1 MKLPY
6 TKSKSFA
13 ASLARAV
20 VAFALAGIGAAA
32 FAATFDL
39 SPEQPGRVRGAR
51 DDAVIRA
58 LPASFKFVEPDTLT
72 VGIAPSQ
79 PPISAYA
86 TDART
91 VVGFDADLAQLLAD
105 SLGRKL
111 KIVAL
116 AWPDWPLALES
127 GRVDAV
133 LSNVTVTEERKAKFD
148 FSTYRKDQVG
158 FYVKS
163 DSKIASIRQPRDV
176 AGLRVITDAGTNQ
189 EKILLEWDREN
200 VAHGLKPVTVQYYD
214 DHAVKSVALQAGR
227 ADAIFSVNSVLAY
240 QAAQQ
245 HRTKLVGAVSGGW
258 PRTADIAVTTRRGS
272 GLAAPFTLAINGFIR
287 NGTYR
292 RVLERWSLGSEAID
306 ASRTNP
312 PGRSMKSR
320 ATAPPATQPFG
331 AVAGLT
337 PMREAGANDRARRP
351 GGRAARSG
359 GAPPD
364 RLFLS
369 TDFP

>member
-1 MKLPY
+1 MRREPPPQELSMKLPY

-272 GLAAPFTLAINGFIR
+272 GLAAPVTLAINGFIR

-312 PGRSMKSR
+312 PGLPK
-320 ATAPPATQPFG
+320 T
-331 AVAGLT
+331 
-337 PMREAGANDRARRP
+337 
-351 GGRAARSG
+351 
-359 GAPPD
+359 
-364 RLFLS
+364 
-369 TDFP
+369 

>member
-1 MKLPY
+1 MKLQH
-6 TKSKSFA
+6 TKSIA
-13 ASLARAV
+13 GWAARAV
-20 VAFALAGIGAAA
+20 VAAVLIGAGATA
-32 FAATFDL
+32 SAVTFDL

-51 DDAVIRA
+51 DEAVVRA
-58 LPASFKFVEPDTLT
+58 LPASFKFAEPDTLT

-91 VVGFDADLAQLLAD
+91 VVGFDADLAQLLSD

-116 AWPDWPLALES
+116 AWADWPLALES

-163 DSKIASIRQPRDV
+163 DSKIASIKEPKDV

-200 VAHGLKPVTVQYYD
+200 VARGLKAVTVQYYD
-214 DHAVKSVALQAGR
+214 DHAVKSVALQSGR

-258 PRTADIAVTTRRGS
+258 PRTADIAVTTRKGS
-272 GLAAPFTLAINGFIR
+272 GLAAPFTIAINDFIK
-287 NGTYR
+287 NGAYR
-292 RVLERWSLGSEAID
+292 RVLDRWSLGSEAID
-306 ASRTNP
+306 VSRTNP
-312 PGRSMKSR
+312 PGLPK
-320 ATAPPATQPFG
+320 T
-331 AVAGLT
+331 
-337 PMREAGANDRARRP
+337 
-351 GGRAARSG
+351 
-359 GAPPD
+359 
-364 RLFLS
+364 
-369 TDFP
+369 

>member
-1 MKLPY
+1 MKSQY
-6 TKSKSFA
+6 TKSIA
-13 ASLARAV
+13 GWAARAV
-20 VAFALAGIGAAA
+20 VAAVLAGVGAAA
-32 FAATFDL
+32 SAVTFDL

-51 DDAVIRA
+51 DEAVVRA
-58 LPASFKFVEPDTLT
+58 LPARFKFAEPDTLT

-79 PPISAYA
+79 PPISSYA

-91 VVGFDADLAQLLAD
+91 VVGFDADLAQLLSD

-116 AWPDWPLALES
+116 AWADWPLALES

-163 DSKIASIRQPRDV
+163 DSKIASIREPKDV

-189 EKILLEWDREN
+189 EKILLEWDRGN
-200 VAHGLKPVTVQYYD
+200 VARGLKAVTVQYYD
-214 DHAVKSVALQAGR
+214 DHAVKSVALQSGR
-227 ADAIFSVNSVLAY
+227 ADAIFSVNAVLAY

-258 PRTADIAVTTRRGS
+258 PRTADIAVTTRKGS
-272 GLAAPFTLAINGFIR
+272 GLAAPFTIAINDFIK
-287 NGTYR
+287 NGAYR
-292 RVLERWSLGSEAID
+292 RVLDRWSLGSEAID
-306 ASRTNP
+306 VSRTNP
-312 PGRSMKSR
+312 PGLPK
-320 ATAPPATQPFG
+320 T
-331 AVAGLT
+331 
-337 PMREAGANDRARRP
+337 
-351 GGRAARSG
+351 
-359 GAPPD
+359 
-364 RLFLS
+364 
-369 TDFP
+369 

>member
-1 MKLPY
+1 MQY
-6 TKSKSFA
+6 TKPFVRSA
-13 ASLARAV
+13 ARAV
-20 VAFALAGIGAAA
+20 AAAVLIGASAAA
-32 FAATFDL
+32 FAVTFDL
-39 SPEQPGRVRGAR
+39 SPGQPGRVRGAR
-51 DDAVIRA
+51 DETVIRA
-58 LPASFKFVEPDTLT
+58 LPAAFKFAEPDALT
-72 VGIAPSQ
+72 IGIAPSQ
-79 PPISAYA
+79 PPISSYA

-116 AWPDWPLALES
+116 AWADWPLALES

-163 DSKIASIRQPRDV
+163 DSKIASIKEPKDV

-214 DHAVKSVALQAGR
+214 DHAVKNVALQAGR

-272 GLAAPFTLAINGFIR
+272 GLAEPFTIAINDFIR
-287 NGTYR
+287 NGAYR
-292 RVLERWSLGSEAID
+292 RVLDRWSLGSEAID

-312 PGRSMKSR
+312 PGLPK
-320 ATAPPATQPFG
+320 T
-331 AVAGLT
+331 
-337 PMREAGANDRARRP
+337 
-351 GGRAARSG
+351 
-359 GAPPD
+359 
-364 RLFLS
+364 
-369 TDFP
+369 